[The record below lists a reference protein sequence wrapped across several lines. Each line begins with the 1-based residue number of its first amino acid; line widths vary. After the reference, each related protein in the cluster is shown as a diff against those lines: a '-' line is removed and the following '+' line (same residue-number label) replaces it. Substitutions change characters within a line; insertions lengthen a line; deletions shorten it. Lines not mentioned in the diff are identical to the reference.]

1 MPHGQA
7 WDGGG
12 VRSGSFNTVSQ
23 VPVPELEK
31 GLKNVPPLQVFLSEG
46 WNVALKKTSLFPRM
60 SRSFSEGRNGPSLVE
75 CYLSKIY

>member
-31 GLKNVPPLQVFLSEG
+31 GLKNVPPLQGFLSEG
-46 WNVALKKTSLFPRM
+46 
-60 SRSFSEGRNGPSLVE
+60 
-75 CYLSKIY
+75 